1 MGSQILLTCLY
12 TILKVTVVR
21 IALYIRGNN
30 FHLAIIFLVES
41 LNQVYAS
48 GCLIQMFQMSSFV

>member
-1 MGSQILLTCLY
+1 MGIQILLTCLY

-41 LNQVYAS
+41 LNQVYAWLPNTNVS
-48 GCLIQMFQMSSFV
+48 NV